1 MDPAAGG
8 LASVWTQL
16 VARAP
21 EDRIEPSLDRIQ
33 ALMDLLGEPQ
43 RTYPVIQVAGTNGK
57 TSTARMIDALL
68 RAFGL
73 RTGLYTSPHLV
84 DPTERIQLSGEP
96 ITHQR
101 FVATWQDI
109 EPYVLMVDARYGSSA
124 TDGGIPMSTF
134 ELLTAVAY
142 AAFADAPID
151 VAVIEVGMGGQWDAT
166 NVAAAQVA
174 VITPIGLD
182 HCDYLGDTIDLI
194 ATEKAGIVKTGAI
207 AVLGE
212 QVPDAAT
219 VLLDRCAEVGAT
231 PARLGVE
238 FDIMQR
244 DQAVG
249 GQLLTLRGL
258 SGAIV
263 DEIFLPLLGRHQATN
278 AATALAAVE
287 AFLGGGSEPLD
298 PVGVRQ
304 GFASVTSPG
313 RLEVVAREPSVLVD
327 AAHNPHGIQAL
338 ASAMEENFAFD
349 TVVGVLGVLRDK
361 DAREMLLA
369 LEPICDLVIA
379 TQPGSPRALP
389 VADLHALALEVFGS
403 ERVVAAVDSADAAL
417 TKAIEL
423 AGSGQWGDAGVLV
436 TGSIVL
442 VGQVRAA
449 MAGGGESR

>member
-8 LASVWTQL
+8 LESVWTQL
-16 VARAP
+16 LARAP
-21 EDRIEPSLDRIQ
+21 EDRIEPSLTRIQ
-33 ALMDLLGEPQ
+33 ALMDVLGEPQ

-84 DPTERIQLSGEP
+84 TPTERIHISGEP
-96 ITHQR
+96 ITAQR
-101 FVATWQDI
+101 FVETWQDI
-109 EPYVLMVDARYGSSA
+109 APYVQMVDDQSA
-124 TDGGIPMSTF
+124 AAGDIPMSTF
-134 ELLTAVAY
+134 ELLTALAY

-151 VAVIEVGMGGQWDAT
+151 VAVIEVGMGGRWDAT
-166 NVAAAQVA
+166 NVADAQVA
-174 VITPIGLD
+174 VVTPIGLD

-194 ATEKAGIVKTGAI
+194 AGEKAGIIKPGAI
-207 AVLGE
+207 AVLGD

-219 VLLDRCAEVGAT
+219 VLVDRCAQVGAT
-231 PARLGVE
+231 PARFGVE
-238 FDIMQR
+238 FDVVRR

-258 SGAIV
+258 AGAEV

-287 AFLGGGSEPLD
+287 AFLGGGSEALD
-298 PVGVRQ
+298 PICVRQ
-304 GFASVTSPG
+304 GFAAVTSPG
-313 RLEVVAREPSVLVD
+313 RLEVLASEPTVLVD
-327 AAHNPHGIQAL
+327 AAHNPQGMQAL
-338 ASAMEENFAFD
+338 ATAMGENFAFD
-349 TVVGVLGVLRDK
+349 TVIGVVGVLGDK
-361 DAREMLLA
+361 DARQMLLA
-369 LEPICDLVIA
+369 LEPACELLVV

-389 VADLHALALEVFGS
+389 VADLHALALEIFGAD
-403 ERVVAAVDSADAAL
+403 RVVGAFDTADAAL
-417 TKAIEL
+417 AAGIEL
-423 AGSGQWGDAGVLV
+423 ADSGQWGDAGVLV

-449 MAGGGESR
+449 LVAGGGQLR